1 MHISK
6 AIDGLS
12 RYIDKYIY
20 PEMNGLQQV
29 GYLTLVETLKTSPEM
44 LTGYLQNNFL
54 LRMLLSMEN
63 NGEINIDRLKSAL
76 TKAVNN
82 KGKIEIEVPMY
93 GKFTFKSEDINEI
106 IKHITE
112 AV

>member
-1 MHISK
+1 MHINK

-20 PEMNGLQQV
+20 PDMNGLQQV
-29 GYLTLVETLKTSPEM
+29 GYLTLVETLKGSTDVITAF
-44 LTGYLQNNFL
+44 LRKNLL
-54 LRMLLSMEN
+54 LRMFLSVDE
-63 NGEINIDRLKSAL
+63 NGEINIDRLKTAL
-76 TKAVNN
+76 IKAVNN
-82 KGKIEIEVPMY
+82 KGFIEIEIPMY
-93 GKFTFKSEDINEI
+93 GKFVFKSDDVNEI

>member
-1 MHISK
+1 MHINK

-20 PEMNGLQQV
+20 PQMNGLQQV
-29 GYLTLVETLKTSPEM
+29 GYLTLVETLKADSET

-54 LRMLLSMEN
+54 LRMLLSVEG
-63 NGEINIDRLKSAL
+63 NGEINVERLKAAL

-82 KGKIEIEVPMY
+82 KGKIEVDVPMY
-93 GKFTFKSEDINEI
+93 GKFTFKNEDVNEI
-106 IKHITE
+106 IKYLTE
-112 AV
+112 VM